1 MLSVAYIAAMDSKEK
16 ATQIIDAIAT
26 QAQTLW
32 GDRHLAELVK
42 RYCEIE
48 SNELGKEVQPVQR
61 RSQLV
66 RTLNEKTCELI
77 TLTRLL
83 AAVGMEI
90 ELYARVKK
98 L

>member
-1 MLSVAYIAAMDSKEK
+1 MDSKEK
-16 ATQIIDAIAT
+16 AAQIIDTIAT
-26 QAQTLW
+26 QAQAFW
-32 GDRHLAELVK
+32 GNRHLAELVK

-66 RTLNEKTCELI
+66 RALTEKTCELT

-83 AAVGMEI
+83 AAVGMEL